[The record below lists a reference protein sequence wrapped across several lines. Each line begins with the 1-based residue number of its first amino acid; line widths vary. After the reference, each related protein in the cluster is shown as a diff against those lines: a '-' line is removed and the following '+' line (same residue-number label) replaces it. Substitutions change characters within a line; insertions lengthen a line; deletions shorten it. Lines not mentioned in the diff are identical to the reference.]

1 MKKSLG
7 VMFGVLVLT
16 LSLTA
21 QTGLFPVCYEIGG
34 DMPGAPL
41 FKVSLTVYT
50 PGKSVSGHGVITQA
64 TNPPLKVETKLQ
76 GDFTYMTVMPKNV
89 HILVVATGY
98 PILHWSHHA
107 GIGPVIGP
115 NVNLRM
121 VLTEDWKSGTA
132 NYQYLDANGNWVN
145 IENAPVKIVD
155 CWPK

>member
-21 QTGLFPVCYEIGG
+21 QTGLFPVCYQIGG

-50 PGKSVSGHGVITQA
+50 PGKSVNGYGVITQA
-64 TNPPLKVETKLQ
+64 TNPPLKVESKLS

-89 HILVVATGY
+89 HILVVLTGY